1 VTIARR
7 LLIKPISVLAIVSGI
22 LSLTASCT
30 HLVQR
35 PLDCAPIPPP
45 IGRSAIAWQRVGG
58 TRSVSGKVLRPGSLE
73 AIPGAAIILAPLPT
87 GQALQQY
94 SDASGSFRI
103 DSVRPSR
110 YLMTVRRIGLMPA
123 QDTVLVVQD
132 SGLVATGSLVVSNMT
147 LDECGLMYQEVR
159 VPWWKRTE

>member
-1 VTIARR
+1 VTITRR
-7 LLIKPISVLAIVSGI
+7 LLIEPIPVLAIVSGI
-22 LSLTASCT
+22 LSLTAGCT

-35 PLDCAPIPPP
+35 PLNCAPDPPP
-45 IGRSAIAWQRVGG
+45 IGRSAIAWQRIGG
-58 TRSVSGKVLRPGSLE
+58 TRSVSGKVLIPGSLE
-73 AIPGAAIILAPLPT
+73 AIPGATITLAPLPT

-110 YLMTVRRIGLMPA
+110 YLMSVRRIGLMA
-123 QDTVLVVQD
+123 ARDTVLVVQD
-132 SGLVATGSLVVSNMT
+132 SGLVATASLAVHKMV

-159 VPWWKRTE
+159 VPWWIRN